1 MAASHDLAGGLKG
14 AGKGAKG
21 CHWWVWIYIALSFAL
36 ITIGA
41 FTAGASYWNHTL
53 GHTLYAPCQ
62 PDLTAKGVVFG
73 SSPGKLPIMNF
84 VVTNQYGPVPENQTS
99 NVSYG
104 YVPVW
109 NVTLGTGPNQCNID
123 YKDLAITGVMIPVA
137 VAVAGFWGLAW
148 TAGKKYQNITHP
160 IEHGIV
166 GGEKQKGLGTV

>member
-1 MAASHDLAGGLKG
+1 MAAAHDLAQGLKG

-41 FTAGASYWNHTL
+41 FGPGAAYWNHTM

-62 PDLTAKGVVFG
+62 PDLTAKNIPFTSTPTGGPV
-73 SSPGKLPIMNF
+73 MNF
-84 VVTNQYGPVPENQTS
+84 VPTNQYGPVAANLTS
-99 NVSYG
+99 NVNLG
-104 YVPVW
+104 YVPAW
-109 NVTLGTGPNQCNID
+109 NITYGTGPNQCNVD
-123 YKDLAITGVMIPVA
+123 YKDLAITGVMIPAA

-160 IEHGIV
+160 IERGMV